1 MLSALSI
8 VSLDQGKLYGDRIP
22 ADDLPVMPS
31 PPRLS
36 LLRRLAFRLHL
47 RKRKDP
53 AEAGSGALPAVGIV
67 TG

>member
-8 VSLDQGKLYGDRIP
+8 LSLDQGKLYGDRIP
-22 ADDLPVMPS
+22 AEDLPVLPA

-36 LLRRLAFRLHL
+36 LLRRLASHLHR

-53 AEAGSGALPAVGIV
+53 AEAGSANLRPTGIV

>member
-22 ADDLPVMPS
+22 VDDLPVLPA

-53 AEAGSGALPAVGIV
+53 AEAGSANLRSTGIV

>member
-8 VSLDQGKLYGDRIP
+8 LSLDQGKLYGDRIP
-22 ADDLPVMPS
+22 VEDLPVLPA
-31 PPRLS
+31 PPRLP
-36 LLRRLAFRLHL
+36 LLRLLASHLHL

-53 AEAGSGALPAVGIV
+53 AEAGSGELPAAGIV

>member
-22 ADDLPVMPS
+22 VDDLPVLPA

-53 AEAGSGALPAVGIV
+53 AEAGSGALPAAGIV